1 MFEQSVR
8 RALDKIGLESGDM
21 DCLLGGDLLNQ
32 IISANFAARE
42 LKTPFLGLYGAC
54 STMAES
60 LLIGSMLIDGRLCRP
75 SGLRSHQ
82 PFLYGGAAIPFPPGD
97 GRPDYPH
104 RPAHRYRGRQQHP
117 G

>member
-42 LKTPFLGLYGAC
+42 LKTPFLAC
-54 STMAES
+54 TA
-60 LLIGSMLIDGRLCRP
+60 P
-75 SGLRSHQ
+75 V
-82 PFLYGGAAIPFPPGD
+82 PPW
-97 GRPDYPH
+97 RK
-104 RPAHRYRGRQQHP
+104 AC
-117 G
+117 